1 MKFFNS
7 KDYRTCK
14 FVKSLF
20 HHTYLTISNLFVQII
35 LQFFI
40 KRICFYSPLCV
51 YNVSLYQYNT
61 PMSLFAIY
69 LSINGTKHLHIY
81 SLTTI
86 YTFYIESKVVRKQKV
101 VLIISISINNI
112 NQYANNVASLKHKA
126 TFQTIFTQPF
136 DYSTKE
142 KLLKYFQSIQTDK
155 DSFKESNR
163 LEAKG
168 IFKMYFC

>member
-1 MKFFNS
+1 M
-7 KDYRTCK
+7 
-14 FVKSLF
+14 
-20 HHTYLTISNLFVQII
+20 
-35 LQFFI
+35 
-40 KRICFYSPLCV
+40 
-51 YNVSLYQYNT
+51 
-61 PMSLFAIY
+61 
-69 LSINGTKHLHIY
+69 
-81 SLTTI
+81 TTI
-86 YTFYIESKVVRKQKV
+86 YTFYIESKVTTLKIAICDEV

-155 DSFKESNR
+155 VSFRESNR

-168 IFKMYFC
+168 ILKMYFLLKAISLASGSTLTIQSHKRKQPQEIKGFEPIAYF

>member
-1 MKFFNS
+1 
-7 KDYRTCK
+7 
-14 FVKSLF
+14 
-20 HHTYLTISNLFVQII
+20 
-35 LQFFI
+35 
-40 KRICFYSPLCV
+40 
-51 YNVSLYQYNT
+51 
-61 PMSLFAIY
+61 MSLFAIY

-81 SLTTI
+81 SLATI
-86 YTFYIESKVVRKQKV
+86 YTFYIELKVTTLKTAVCDEV

>member
-1 MKFFNS
+1 MF
-7 KDYRTCK
+7 
-14 FVKSLF
+14 LF
-20 HHTYLTISNLFVQII
+20 PIMCVQC
-35 LQFFI
+35 LVI
-40 KRICFYSPLCV
+40 KIQYPYVIV
-51 YNVSLYQYNT
+51 YHISLYQWNETFAYLLFDNYLYILY
-61 PMSLFAIY
+61 SIKGKLWKQLFAM
-69 LSINGTKHLHIY
+69 N
-81 SLTTI
+81 
-86 YTFYIESKVVRKQKV
+86 QKII
-101 VLIISISINNI
+101 LIISISINSI
-112 NQYANNVASLKHKA
+112 NKYPVDVSSLKHKV